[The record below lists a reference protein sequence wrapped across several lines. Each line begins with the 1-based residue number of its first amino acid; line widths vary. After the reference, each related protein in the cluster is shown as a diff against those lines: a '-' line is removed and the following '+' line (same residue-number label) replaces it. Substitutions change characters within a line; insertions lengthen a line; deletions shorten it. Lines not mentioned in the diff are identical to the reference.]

1 MKSKPT
7 AEAIADAARA
17 ILEAEGHSGVT
28 MRRVADAIGIT
39 PMAIYRHY
47 PNREALLHRVTDLG
61 FAELAGYLKPK
72 RKSAKA
78 DERMLDLFDGYV
90 RYALDHPR
98 IFDYVFS
105 QPRPDARRFPGDF
118 RAGRSATASLLA
130 DVFRDGVAQGL
141 FKDDDPWEA
150 TLTVWA
156 QAHGLVCLYR
166 SGRFELGERAFRT
179 FCRDSLR
186 RLLGGLYR

>member
-1 MKSKPT
+1 MKSPPT
-7 AEAIADAARA
+7 ADAIAIAARA
-17 ILEAEGHSGVT
+17 LLETEGPAGVT
-28 MRRVADAIGIT
+28 MRRVADAVGIT

-47 PNREALLHRVTDLG
+47 PNREALLHCVTDLG

-72 RKSAKA
+72 RKSMKP

-118 RAGRSATASLLA
+118 RAGRSPTVNLVA
-130 DVFRDGVAQGL
+130 DVFRDGVAQGI

-150 TLTVWA
+150 ALAIWA
-156 QAHGLVCLYR
+156 HAHGLVCLYR
-166 SGRFELGERAFRT
+166 SDRFEYDARAFRT
-179 FCRDSLR
+179 FCRNSLR
-186 RLLGGLYR
+186 RLLSGLYR